1 MADRKEPV
9 KAISYKGSDKKYF
22 QHLKPLS
29 IYSRMVYCKAFGSCS
44 GNRSLSPDEPSWTLT
59 VEFGNS
65 RASVGRKRRLDDSCL
80 DDTYDTPPKK
90 PCLDKRSSPDSASVL
105 ESFGT
110 FRKVKL
116 VTPQPSTLALD
127 RIKRVEKTLS
137 DQESLGL
144 SWIDGSDKTD
154 GQSSVSFSDV
164 HSSSPVILHK
174 EVIAFDCDVDEIM
187 CLSPIDTADVRADGL
202 EDFIQSYQS
211 SYEEQ
216 RQAEKRCSSRQI
228 QGKAECSLGR
238 DDQTG
243 SDEGYVTKSFF
254 TPEPGE
260 TKDTTE
266 SEISKNEELNFTK
279 SYKMTISNLSNDRS
293 PPVSIP
299 IASTPLDKS
308 REFVRRTPL
317 SPKLNLEKA
326 SWSSP
331 AIIRQPVKDSSA
343 VSLSAY
349 VNLAADY
356 TEASTTIPF
365 SIVNEGKEANVPREG
380 TTAIHKS
387 LVCRDQENRT
397 AIRVREDV
405 RSVSQ
410 QQAASD
416 IQVMFR
422 EETDSEDSFNDSLP
436 LQVQVKS
443 KVVLP
448 NKQQP
453 EAVKAPAHQQ
463 PASDGRRNAF
473 RDVPRPVVLYREE
486 DWEKKKEVYVDSV
499 TRHITDNVKDGV
511 MTELFHLMNTV
522 ANQDRAG
529 DGRKWQHPSDLTR
542 RNYRLRNTGR
552 LLSLDEWQI
561 LNFRNHRRFVKVPQ
575 VFRRSSVH

>member
-1 MADRKEPV
+1 MADRKEPI
-9 KAISYKGSDKKYF
+9 KAISYKGGSDNKYF
-22 QHLKPLS
+22 PHLKPLS
-29 IYSRMVYCKAFGSCS
+29 VYSRMAYCKAFGSCS
-44 GNRSLSPDEPSWTLT
+44 GNRSLSPDKSSWTLK

-90 PCLDKRSSPDSASVL
+90 PCLDKRSTPDSTSVL

-144 SWIDGSDKTD
+144 SWIDASDKTD
-154 GQSSVSFSDV
+154 GQSSVSLRDV

-174 EVIAFDCDVDEIM
+174 EDIAFDCDVDEIM
-187 CLSPIDTADVRADGL
+187 CLSPIDTADVSTDGL
-202 EDFIQSYQS
+202 EDFILSYQS

-238 DDQTG
+238 DAQTG
-243 SDEGYVTKSFF
+243 SDDGYVTKSFF
-254 TPEPGE
+254 TAEPGE

-266 SEISKNEELNFTK
+266 GEISKNEELYFTK
-279 SYKMTISNLSNDRS
+279 SYKMTVSNLSNDRT

-317 SPKLNLEKA
+317 SPKLNLEKE

-331 AIIRQPVKDSSA
+331 AIIRKPVKDSSA

-349 VNLAADY
+349 MNLAADY

-365 SIVNEGKEANVPREG
+365 SNVNEGKGTNIPREG

-387 LVCRDQENRT
+387 LVCRDQEKRT
-397 AIRVREDV
+397 AIQVREDV
-405 RSVSQ
+405 RPVSK

-422 EETDSEDSFNDSLP
+422 EETGSEDSFNDSLP
-436 LQVQVKS
+436 LQVQV
-443 KVVLP
+443 
-448 NKQQP
+448 
-453 EAVKAPAHQQ
+453 
-463 PASDGRRNAF
+463 
-473 RDVPRPVVLYREE
+473 
-486 DWEKKKEVYVDSV
+486 
-499 TRHITDNVKDGV
+499 
-511 MTELFHLMNTV
+511 
-522 ANQDRAG
+522 
-529 DGRKWQHPSDLTR
+529 
-542 RNYRLRNTGR
+542 
-552 LLSLDEWQI
+552 
-561 LNFRNHRRFVKVPQ
+561 
-575 VFRRSSVH
+575 